1 MIVRLIISY
10 LHLLNVAHSKNVVA
24 ASKIVALV
32 PNHAS
37 NIFRVFGMMSSYL
50 FIGCS

>member
-1 MIVRLIISY
+1 MIVRLITSY
-10 LHLLNVAHSKNVVA
+10 LHLVNVAHSKNVVP

-37 NIFRVFGMMSSYL
+37 NILRVYEMMSRYL